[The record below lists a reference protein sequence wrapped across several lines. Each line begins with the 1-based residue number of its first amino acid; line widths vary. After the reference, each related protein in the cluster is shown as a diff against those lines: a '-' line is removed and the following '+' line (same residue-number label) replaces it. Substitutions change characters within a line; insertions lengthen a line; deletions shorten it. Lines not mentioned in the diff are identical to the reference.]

1 MPYFSLSIKKIKIMN
16 RFFNLLVRILLIST
30 LAIFYS
36 NKIYAD
42 ETESI
47 LKQLKILQ
55 DDIKTLEKAVY
66 SQDVKTTATSEGL
79 STQGSDILTKH
90 LLKLSE
96 LEEQFKILTNN
107 FEEINFKLDK
117 LSNRI
122 TKVQTDNQMRFQD
135 LENTSTNKSL
145 KKTTEASKELPGS
158 GEAKDLGKVLEIE
171 SSDSDVAA
179 AEQIQK
185 TQSVESVGTVI
196 TETAERTEKILP
208 DTTPKKQ
215 YEFALSFIKVGDYET
230 AELALREFIDNN
242 PEHKLAGN
250 AQYWYGETFRVRQLY
265 QDAATAYLDGYQKY
279 PKSSKA
285 PVNLLKLGVMLVQI
299 GEKEQG
305 CSMILGLKD
314 QYPKANQSIMQ
325 KAEYEK
331 KKFNCEKKS

>member
-1 MPYFSLSIKKIKIMN
+1 MNKILIFLTKISLILIIVV
-16 RFFNLLVRILLIST
+16 FNLHKT
-30 LAIFYS
+30 
-36 NKIYAD
+36 YAEEKD
-42 ETESI
+42 
-47 LKQLKILQ
+47 LILQ
-55 DDIKTLEKAVY
+55 QLNILQQDIKTLEKAVY
-66 SQDVKTTATSEGL
+66 SKDVQTTGL
-79 STQGSDILTKH
+79 SNDGDDILTKH

-135 LENTSTNKSL
+135 LEKSGLNSTASSEP
-145 KKTTEASKELPGS
+145 KKLPGS
-158 GEAKDLGKVLEIE
+158 SESQDLGSI
-171 SSDSDVAA
+171 SDSDMAA
-179 AEQIQK
+179 AKQIQE
-185 TQSVESVGTVI
+185 TQSIESVGTVV
-196 TETAERTEKILP
+196 TETASRAEKILP
-208 DTTPKKQ
+208 DNSPEEQ
-215 YEFALSFIKVGDYET
+215 YKFAISFLKIGDYET
-230 AELALREFIDNN
+230 AEFALREFIEVN
-242 PEHKLAGN
+242 PKHNLAGN

-305 CSMILGLKD
+305 CSMILGVKK
-314 QYPKANQSIMQ
+314 QYPKANQSVIQ
-325 KAEYEK
+325 KAEYEN

>member
-1 MPYFSLSIKKIKIMN
+1 MN

-36 NKIYAD
+36 YKIYAD

-66 SQDVKTTATSEGL
+66 SQDVKTTATGEEL

-96 LEEQFKILTNN
+96 LEEQFKTLTNN

-135 LENTSTNKSL
+135 LENTSTNKSS
-145 KKTTEASKELPGS
+145 KKSGETLKELPGS

-196 TETAERTEKILP
+196 TETAERSEKILP
-208 DTTPKKQ
+208 DDTPEKQ

-242 PEHKLAGN
+242 SEHKLAGN

>member
-1 MPYFSLSIKKIKIMN
+1 MNKIYILSI
-16 RFFNLLVRILLIST
+16 RVLLIFILSV
-30 LAIFYS
+30 FYS
-36 NKIYAD
+36 NKIYAE
-42 ETESI
+42 ETDSI
-47 LKQLKILQ
+47 LKHLQILQ
-55 DDIKTLEKAVY
+55 EDIKTLEKAVY
-66 SQDVKTTATSEGL
+66 SKDINTTPDVNLFSEN
-79 STQGSDILTKH
+79 SDVLTKH

-135 LENTSTNKSL
+135 LESSSA
-145 KKTTEASKELPGS
+145 KKISKQEKLPGS
-158 GEAKDLGKVLEIE
+158 GEAQDLGTTLEIGVNE
-171 SSDSDVAA
+171 SDTAS
-179 AEQIQK
+179 AEQIQQ
-185 TQSVESVGTVI
+185 TQSVESVGTI
-196 TETAERTEKILP
+196 LTETAERTEKILP
-208 DTTPKKQ
+208 DSSPEKQ
-215 YEFALSFIKVGDYET
+215 YEFAVSFIKVGDYET
-230 AELALREFIDNN
+230 AELALREFVDNN
-242 PEHKLAGN
+242 SEHKLAGN

-305 CSMILGLKD
+305 CSMILGVKD
-314 QYPKANQSIMQ
+314 QYPKAKQSVIQ

-331 KKFNCEKKS
+331 KKFNCNKKS